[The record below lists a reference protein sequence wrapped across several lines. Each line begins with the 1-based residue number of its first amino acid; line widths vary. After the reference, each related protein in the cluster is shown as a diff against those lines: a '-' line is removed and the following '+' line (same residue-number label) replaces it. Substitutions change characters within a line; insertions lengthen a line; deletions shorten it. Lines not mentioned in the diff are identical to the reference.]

1 MARRTR
7 PAPLRVRRDWPPR
20 SAVRR
25 SAGLRTLESTL
36 LRAGLGPV
44 AGADEAGR
52 GACAGPLV
60 VAAAVLRPAPDDRL
74 LGLTDSKLLT
84 AQARDH
90 YFDLVTR
97 LAVAT
102 AVVVVPAAEVD
113 RTGVHVANI
122 EGMRRAVARLQVA
135 PGYVLLDGFRVP
147 GLGAPSL
154 PVIGGDRT
162 AACVAAASV
171 LAKVT
176 RDRIMTGLDAELPG
190 YGFAAHKGYSTPEHS
205 AALRELG
212 ACPEHRLSY
221 ANVAAVVRGE
231 RRELGADAPRRSRVS
246 AADGEGRMEP

>member
-1 MARRTR
+1 MRG
-7 PAPLRVRRDWPPR
+7 DWPPR
-20 SAVRR
+20 SPVRR
-25 SAGLRTLESTL
+25 SAGLRTLEQTL

-60 VAAAVLRPAPDDRL
+60 VAAAVLRPVADDRL

-84 AQARDH
+84 AAARDH

-97 LAVAT
+97 LALAT

-113 RTGVHVANI
+113 RIGVHVANI
-122 EGMRRAVARLQVA
+122 EGMRRAVARLRVA

-147 GLGAPSL
+147 GLTAPSL

-176 RDRIMTGLDAELPG
+176 RDRIMTGLDADLPG
-190 YGFAAHKGYSTPEHS
+190 YGFAGHKGYSTPEHS
-205 AALRELG
+205 AALRSLG
-212 ACPEHRLSY
+212 ACPEHRMSY

-231 RRELGADAPRRSRVS
+231 RRELGADPAGRSRVS
-246 AADGEGRMEP
+246 AVDGEGRMGS